1 MRIGLSTVTGK
12 IVASAAVL
20 GTAATVAGLGTFGTF
35 TASTTASQAVSTGT
49 TALSLGTA
57 GSATNRLTIGASL
70 LVPGDTIQRA
80 VDLTNSGTQ
89 ALSAVALTT
98 TATTTSLLD
107 TSLAMGLQMKVDECS
122 TAWSE
127 TSIGA
132 GYTYTC
138 GGSTTSLIASTP
150 VILSADVLTGV
161 NALAAGGVDHLRVT
175 LTLPA
180 TADNTLQGKSSVIL
194 YTFTGTQRVAT
205 TL

>member
-35 TASTTASQAVSTGT
+35 TATTTASQAVSTGT
-49 TALSLGTA
+49 TTITLGTA
-57 GSATNRLTIGASL
+57 GTSANRLNIGASAV
-70 LVPGDTIQRA
+70 VPGDTIERA
-80 VDLTNSGTQ
+80 VDLTNNGSQ
-89 ALSAVALTT
+89 NLASIALTT
-98 TATTTSLLD
+98 VATATSLLD
-107 TSLAMGLQMKVDECS
+107 TSLTMGLQMTIDKCS

-138 GGSTTSLIASTP
+138 GGTTTSVVASTP
-150 VILSADVLTGV
+150 VILSANVLTGL
-161 NALAAGGVDHLRVT
+161 NALTAAGTDHLRVK
-175 LTLPA
+175 LTLPVG
-180 TADNTLQGKSSVIL
+180 ADNTLQGKTSTIQ
-194 YTFTGTQRVAT
+194 YTFTGTQRLAT